1 MALQRRGA
9 DAFVGLPAPDKGETL
24 FGGQL
29 LAQCLMAA
37 FATLP
42 ESRAVHSL
50 HAYFLRPGDVD
61 APTDI
66 LVERVRDGRGFS
78 SRQALAAQDGK
89 ERFRMVASFQAPAQS
104 PVYCRASMPQAPPPE
119 EVGATYDDFTLAQ
132 TGETTW
138 YGSAR
143 PMDVLY
149 VNPPG
154 ARGEPVTAPQL
165 MWMRVRDA
173 QPAAQKEQSAAANAG
188 MEGPA
193 SLSVSVPDP
202 EMTTCMEVP
211 TSLAVSAPDAGVETP
226 RGKTGPAPD
235 GPPVAPWAEPATLHQ
250 AGLAYLSDATLVDHI
265 MLPHGLRWQDADFV
279 GTSLD
284 HAMWFHRPAPADEWL
299 LFEQIPVVTGAGR
312 GLAQGRFFTQ
322 SGDLVASCV
331 QEGLMRWRA

>member
-1 MALQRRGA
+1 MSIGFAALMALQRQGE
-9 DAFVGLPAPDKGETL
+9 DAFVGPPAPDKGETL

-37 FATLP
+37 FATLA
-42 ESRAVHSL
+42 ERRAVHSL

-61 APTDI
+61 APVDI
-66 LVERVRDGRGFS
+66 LIERVRDGRAFS
-78 SRQALAAQDGK
+78 SRQARALQHGK
-89 ERFRMVASFQAPAQS
+89 ERFRMVASFQASAAS
-104 PVYCRASMPQAPPPE
+104 PDYCAAPMPEAPPPE
-119 EVGATYDDFTLAQ
+119 EVRTTYDDFTLAQ

-138 YGSAR
+138 HGLAR

-165 MWMRVRDA
+165 MWMRVRDVQPEA
-173 QPAAQKEQSAAANAG
+173 QEAQSAAARSFSGRTASAQVRP
-188 MEGPA
+188 PA
-193 SLSVSVPDP
+193 
-202 EMTTCMEVP
+202 
-211 TSLAVSAPDAGVETP
+211 
-226 RGKTGPAPD
+226 
-235 GPPVAPWAEPATLHQ
+235 APWAEPAALHQ

-265 MLPHGLRWQDADFV
+265 MLPHGLRWQDADFL

-322 SGDLVASCV
+322 SGALVASCA